1 MKKLLFMITLQ
12 LFALHAGAQKT
23 VQERTPAETV
33 PTMQADFSAEK
44 QKIGISLCGGAA
56 LGYAHLGFLQAMD
69 EAGIRPDCI
78 AGTSMGAIM
87 GMMYAAGYKPQEIK
101 EIVKKEHFDRLWGM
115 VSLSLPHRGGLIP
128 MARIRRVLLKYVP
141 HDSFD
146 SLAVRF
152 YCCTFDVKRLQ
163 PIYRGKGD
171 SLVQYVCASAA
182 IPTIFSPISINGNP
196 CVDGG
201 VCDNLP
207 VRPLLDEG
215 CDVRIG
221 SHLLLE
227 KPNRPIL
234 AETIGL
240 HAISYC
246 VFATAH
252 ASLAQLTGVV
262 TIDPGEYWMTDFNKV
277 DELYEI
283 GYQAGK
289 RYFAGIA
296 HQ

>member
-1 MKKLLFMITLQ
+1 MKKLLFMVILQ
-12 LFALHAGAQKT
+12 LFALHAGAQLAGQD
-23 VQERTPAETV
+23 VIPAETH
-33 PTMQADFSAEK
+33 
-44 QKIGISLCGGAA
+44 KIGITLSGGAA

-69 EAGIRPDCI
+69 EAGVKPDCI

-101 EIVKKEHFDRLWGM
+101 EIVKKEHFDRLWGL
-115 VSLSLPHRGGLIP
+115 VSLNFPRRGGMIP
-128 MARIRRVLLKYVP
+128 MTRIRRVLLKYVP
-141 HDSFD
+141 HDCFD
-146 SLAVRF
+146 SLDVRF
-152 YCCTFDVKRLQ
+152 YCCTFDVNRLQ
-163 PIYRGKGD
+163 PIYMGRGD
-171 SLVQYVCASAA
+171 SLVKYVCASAA
-182 IPTIFSPISINGNP
+182 IPALFSPIKIYGNY

-221 SHLLLE
+221 ANLLLE
-227 KPNRPIL
+227 KPNRHML

-246 VFATAH
+246 VFATSQS
-252 ASLAQLTGVV
+252 SLEQLTDVV
-262 TIDPGEYWMTDFNKV
+262 TIDPGEYWMTDFSKV

-289 RYFAGIA
+289 RFFSGKK
-296 HQ
+296 QE

>member
-1 MKKLLFMITLQ
+1 MSMKKIIFVMIMLSTA
-12 LFALHAGAQKT
+12 FSGAKAQK
-23 VQERTPAETV
+23 VGVAL
-33 PTMQADFSAEK
+33 S
-44 QKIGISLCGGAA
+44 GGAA
-56 LGYAHLGFLQAMD
+56 LGYAHLGVLQAME
-69 EAGIRPDCI
+69 EAGIRPECVS
-78 AGTSMGAIM
+78 GTSMGAVM

-101 EIVKKEHFDRLWGM
+101 EIVKKEHFDRLLGL
-115 VSLSLPHRGGLIP
+115 VPLSVPRRGGLIP
-128 MARIRRVLLKYVP
+128 MTRIRRVLLKYVP

-146 SLAVRF
+146 SLAIRF
-152 YCCTFDVKRLQ
+152 YCCTFDVNRLQ
-163 PIYRGKGD
+163 PVYMGRGD

-182 IPTIFSPISINGNP
+182 IPTLFSPIRINGSY

-221 SHLLLE
+221 VNLLLE
-227 KPNRPIL
+227 KPGRPML

-240 HAISYC
+240 HALSYSI
-246 VFATAH
+246 FATSQS
-252 ASLAQLTGVV
+252 SLEQLTGVV

-296 HQ
+296 H

>member
-1 MKKLLFMITLQ
+1 MKKLLFMVTLQ
-12 LFALHAGAQKT
+12 LFALHAGAQET
-23 VQERTPAETV
+23 VQEAPAGTAK
-33 PTMQADFSAEK
+33 T
-44 QKIGISLCGGAA
+44 GISLCGGAA
-56 LGYAHLGFLQAMD
+56 LGYAHLGFLQAME

-78 AGTSMGAIM
+78 VGTSMGAIM

-101 EIVKKEHFDRLWGM
+101 EIVKKEHFDRLWGL
-115 VSLSLPHRGGLIP
+115 VPLSVPRRGGLIP
-128 MARIRRVLLKYVP
+128 MTRIRRVLLKYVP

-146 SLAVRF
+146 SLSIRF
-152 YCCTFDVKRLQ
+152 YCCTFDVNRLQ
-163 PIYRGKGD
+163 PVYMGKGD
-171 SLVQYVCASAA
+171 SLVRYVCASAA
-182 IPTIFSPISINGNP
+182 IPTLFSPIRINGNY

-207 VRPLLDEG
+207 VRPLLEEG

-221 SHLLLE
+221 VNLLLE
-227 KPNRPIL
+227 KPGRPML

-240 HAISYC
+240 HALSYC
-246 VFATAH
+246 VFATSQS
-252 ASLAQLTGVV
+252 SLEQLTGVV

-289 RYFAGIA
+289 RYFADIA